1 MSSDLLVPRF
11 AGRAFFQIHAF
22 EDGIRP
28 HALFDVENRLLQ
40 TFLLVQL
47 RLFRR
52 FLFFQ
57 SLVIRKEIGLFLRGG
72 GDILLVR

>member
-28 HALFDVENRLLQ
+28 HALFDVENRLLHLRSVCLGRAAALDLERLN
-40 TFLLVQL
+40 LL
-47 RLFRR
+47 
-52 FLFFQ
+52 
-57 SLVIRKEIGLFLRGG
+57 
-72 GDILLVR
+72 DILNITKGKIHPGFEA